1 MKKILSIFLT
11 ALVVFSSNIVQA
23 SKINTDVIDERWG
36 KPTFVYGDN
45 LDKDQVYETMKL
57 LDINSPDNVKSI
69 PVTHDDLLYYI
80 GGDQS
85 NPGNM
90 VSSVLVKKE
99 AEGKGIKVEITTPK
113 NITLIT
119 DKQYEN
125 AALTA
130 GVKDASIMVAA
141 IRPVTGESA
150 LTGVFK
156 AFDSNG
162 EKLDKERIEIAQD
175 ELDLVGEI
183 NQENE
188 DKTGFD
194 KEKFNDL
201 IVIIKDNIAN
211 ITINNNG
218 DSPSLEEIKKVVND
232 AIAESGLEQSITQD
246 QVQQLID
253 LFEKYTNSNAIN
265 PQEIKSQLAEI
276 SSKIGGEAKNLYEK
290 AESSGLIDQI
300 IEFFQSLIESIAR
313 TLKGLN

>member
-1 MKKILSIFLT
+1 MKKLLSVFLM

-45 LDKDQVYETMKL
+45 LNKSQVYDTMKL
-57 LDINSPDNVKSI
+57 LGINSSENVNSI
-69 PVTHDDLLYYI
+69 PVTHKDLIYYI
-80 GGDQS
+80 GGDESNQS
-85 NPGNM
+85 NM

-99 AEGKGIKVEITTPK
+99 AEGKGINVEITSPE

-162 EKLDKERIEIAQD
+162 ENLDKDRIKIAQD
-175 ELDLVGEI
+175 ELDLVGDI

-188 DKTGFD
+188 EKEGFD
-194 KEKFNDL
+194 KEKFNNL

-211 ITINNNG
+211 ISINNNG
-218 DSPSLEEIKKVVND
+218 ESINLEDIKRIVME
-232 AIAESGLEQSITQD
+232 AIEESGLQETITEEQRD
-246 QVQQLID
+246 RLIE
-253 LFEKYTNSNAIN
+253 LFEKYSNSNAIN
-265 PQEIKSQLAEI
+265 PDEIKDQLSSI
-276 SSKIGGEAKNLYEK
+276 STKVSEGAKELYQK
-290 AESSGLIDQI
+290 AESSGLIDRI
-300 IEFFQSLIESIAR
+300 IEFVQSLIESIAR
-313 TLKGLN
+313 AFSGN